1 MLTDLFGRFLRYLA
15 LFAGFLL
22 LVLMFF
28 TVVDVVL
35 RNAFNMPLRSVYE
48 FTEFLMAPIVFLAV
62 AYTGWVGA
70 HIAVDLFAK
79 WLDRPALRFIPAILC
94 LMGAA
99 LFALIAYRA
108 ALETMATADQVSN
121 LLRWPYYPFRL
132 SVAFGSALYAIV
144 LLIQAVQALRGA
156 PTGDHQ

>member
-1 MLTDLFGRFLRYLA
+1 MIDLFGRFLRYLA

-22 LVLMFF
+22 LVLMLF

-35 RNAFNMPLRSVYE
+35 RNVFNMPLRSVYE

-79 WLDRPALRFIPAILC
+79 WLDRPGLQFIPAILAF
-94 LMGAA
+94 MGAA

-108 ALETMATADQVSN
+108 TLETIATIDQVSN
-121 LLRWPYYPFRL
+121 LLRWPYYPFRF
-132 SVAFGSALYAIV
+132 SVAFGAGLFAIV

-156 PTGDHQ
+156 PTEGNR

>member
-1 MLTDLFGRFLRYLA
+1 MIDLFGRFLRYLA

-22 LVLMFF
+22 LVLMCF
-28 TVVDVVL
+28 TVVDVIL
-35 RNAFNMPLRSVYE
+35 RNVVNMPLRSVYE

-79 WLDRPALRFIPAILC
+79 WLDRPGLQFIPAILAI
-94 LMGAA
+94 MGAA

-108 ALETMATADQVSN
+108 TLETIATIDQVSN
-121 LLRWPYYPFRL
+121 LLRWPYYPFRF
-132 SVAFGSALYAIV
+132 SVAFGAGLYAIV
-144 LLIQAVQALRGA
+144 LLIEAVRALRGV
-156 PTGDHQ
+156 PTEDHR